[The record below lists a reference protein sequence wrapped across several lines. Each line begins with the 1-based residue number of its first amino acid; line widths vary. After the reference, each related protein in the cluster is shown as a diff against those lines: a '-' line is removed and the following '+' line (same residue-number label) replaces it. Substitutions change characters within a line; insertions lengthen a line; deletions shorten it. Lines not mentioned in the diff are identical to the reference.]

1 MAQRLRHPKTLQGDE
16 ALDATVDHILK
27 GLVTGSALR
36 SYVQTELGPCKTE
49 LRNFLSEAFEGIF
62 PGIRVGRDLLSEEAI
77 SGFEKVLLTAIE
89 ENDFRAETALEEA
102 IRLVPSQFNSDARVL
117 VLLAELEDAV
127 CTSSVM
133 GELESPD
140 DAEEPVQFSTVVSF
154 EAERHDVDPEDVF
167 SDRLEPLVLYQ
178 SQVME
183 VQECWKRFLSN
194 YERPEEAG
202 EAIFA
207 SIVDSAPS
215 LQSLF
220 KGQKF
225 IAGKFINRFHEMV
238 MNLQSPTALISLVE
252 QTGFQHLLIDISV
265 PRIAVFREA
274 LIEAISNET
283 PDVTPLATSGL
294 QRLMSYAGGSFI
306 YIRENFAKRL
316 GLISDSWKK
325 VALKQEEPEEQEQ
338 EHDAENAP
346 EDDEDDWEEEDKLAK
361 GASDTSIGARG
372 CWARLCASKQISH
385 IVKKEEQRLKEIE
398 EGYQAIPRNFESM
411 FRFNAAVM
419 GISGQEWMYEVLDSF
434 DTMVRCISQS
444 VRLQVECDVVSLR
457 IAIVGGEVKFSNFK
471 AVMLSTLRSLLP
483 EEWGPEYE
491 EAWNWLW
498 SMVERLLRKELKKP
512 RARERLL
519 GRFLGSMEEELAD
532 KIREQV
538 YDRFFELAPAGQEYF
553 IQSATRLN
561 FIADRAME
569 LAHALYKDPRGT
581 VDEIAALGLRH
592 VGYAVPVE
600 LFEPFVEGWRQVLL
614 ELTGDEN
621 LVDAFHWPLR
631 LTAQLLVRTIQQGAT
646 LVMLAIN
653 TNSGTQMRKALSYA
667 PRKKRALWILD
678 VTVGSQSVSPLLVS
692 IESGNLEAA
701 KAMLEDLMTIRADR
715 ARYYYG
721 VDELFKRHPDMVEI
735 LTQIAPELLTTMLDG
750 MVWRSRTT
758 VEGMRRVNYYLK
770 HLLVDQE
777 GHFSTAMSSVVKL
790 GDPEIAVHPVMIT
803 CCDLLWNNLVHWRFL
818 RSKVQLLFTT
828 TVFLLGQSVLHH
840 LDDSSDVNR
849 IATFT
854 CRTIIYLYFM
864 VGLIYARTKVVYQAI
879 KQGDLGTIA
888 GIKIPRQW
896 QVDWQEP
903 ASLLLTVILVV
914 MFFLEPIIMC
924 LQHSEGVIFTQTC
937 AEAKDLIPEYEILS
951 MLALLTQFA
960 LIIDVAA
967 ISTRL
972 SCWVLLAGHVFPEFV
987 MTCAAIVF
995 LMLTFSSSISASL
1008 ENPEDFQDIVISSMS
1023 FFKLAV
1029 GMYPPSSF
1037 VALEDDLLVLAIV
1050 SCFRLL
1056 VVFFLFKLLIAQLNC
1071 EYRRIYRSMMG
1082 HARLCRMWKMCQAML
1097 SIHPSRFQLFIE
1109 RMCFDEP
1116 LDFSEG
1122 DQGIAGGI
1130 QILEPANLHPT
1141 HVDSI
1146 RRLGGDPK
1154 HPFPMEEEQDIS
1166 EAARCRRLFELFQK
1180 QMKLTLEAS
1189 VDSRG
1194 SADPGQE
1201 PGSRV
1206 SAFTGSLVSSMA
1218 PSTADS

>member
-1 MAQRLRHPKTLQGDE
+1 MGEDDSPQPSMHSMEVTFSLLSGQSLKLTLSRR
-16 ALDATVDHILK
+16 DATVKAARQQIARLCCMPEQAVHLLNEGHVLEDELHLLGLESIQLIFDASCLRKSYLPGISSLGLWHGVQARFRLLNPVPLGTWATATFREACQINSSTSQRSSSSIFRYSANLDNGAFHCMNAIKKSGSVGRHFAISIEGLDQYRARIFRPFLALEEYILYDPASHTGAPGEAREMGCLRLRSK
-27 GLVTGSALR
+27 RRVGPSDLDFVMPKVREDGTAAQFRPLALKESISQIYERGSLEHLQILRGTSDVSIELRLHGEAIFEAHPMDKTWAGLVTGSALR

-265 PRIAVFREA
+265 PRIAVFRPLELGSHRFTALIAGKGEA

-361 GASDTSIGARG
+361 GASF
-372 CWARLCASKQISH
+372 W
-385 IVKKEEQRLKEIE
+385 EEQGY

-471 AVMLSTLRSLLP
+471 AC
-483 EEWGPEYE
+483 
-491 EAWNWLW
+491 
-498 SMVERLLRKELKKP
+498 
-512 RARERLL
+512 
-519 GRFLGSMEEELAD
+519 
-532 KIREQV
+532 
-538 YDRFFELAPAGQEYF
+538 
-553 IQSATRLN
+553 SA
-561 FIADRAME
+561 
-569 LAHALYKDPRGT
+569 
-581 VDEIAALGLRH
+581 
-592 VGYAVPVE
+592 
-600 LFEPFVEGWRQVLL
+600 
-614 ELTGDEN
+614 
-621 LVDAFHWPLR
+621 VDA
-631 LTAQLLVRTIQQGAT
+631 
-646 LVMLAIN
+646 
-653 TNSGTQMRKALSYA
+653 
-667 PRKKRALWILD
+667 
-678 VTVGSQSVSPLLVS
+678 
-692 IESGNLEAA
+692 
-701 KAMLEDLMTIRADR
+701 
-715 ARYYYG
+715 
-721 VDELFKRHPDMVEI
+721 
-735 LTQIAPELLTTMLDG
+735 
-750 MVWRSRTT
+750 
-758 VEGMRRVNYYLK
+758 
-770 HLLVDQE
+770 
-777 GHFSTAMSSVVKL
+777 
-790 GDPEIAVHPVMIT
+790 
-803 CCDLLWNNLVHWRFL
+803 
-818 RSKVQLLFTT
+818 
-828 TVFLLGQSVLHH
+828 
-840 LDDSSDVNR
+840 
-849 IATFT
+849 
-854 CRTIIYLYFM
+854 
-864 VGLIYARTKVVYQAI
+864 
-879 KQGDLGTIA
+879 
-888 GIKIPRQW
+888 
-896 QVDWQEP
+896 QV
-903 ASLLLTVILVV
+903 
-914 MFFLEPIIMC
+914 
-924 LQHSEGVIFTQTC
+924 
-937 AEAKDLIPEYEILS
+937 
-951 MLALLTQFA
+951 
-960 LIIDVAA
+960 
-967 ISTRL
+967 
-972 SCWVLLAGHVFPEFV
+972 
-987 MTCAAIVF
+987 
-995 LMLTFSSSISASL
+995 
-1008 ENPEDFQDIVISSMS
+1008 
-1023 FFKLAV
+1023 
-1029 GMYPPSSF
+1029 
-1037 VALEDDLLVLAIV
+1037 
-1050 SCFRLL
+1050 
-1056 VVFFLFKLLIAQLNC
+1056 
-1071 EYRRIYRSMMG
+1071 
-1082 HARLCRMWKMCQAML
+1082 
-1097 SIHPSRFQLFIE
+1097 
-1109 RMCFDEP
+1109 
-1116 LDFSEG
+1116 
-1122 DQGIAGGI
+1122 
-1130 QILEPANLHPT
+1130 
-1141 HVDSI
+1141 
-1146 RRLGGDPK
+1146 
-1154 HPFPMEEEQDIS
+1154 
-1166 EAARCRRLFELFQK
+1166 
-1180 QMKLTLEAS
+1180 
-1189 VDSRG
+1189 
-1194 SADPGQE
+1194 
-1201 PGSRV
+1201 
-1206 SAFTGSLVSSMA
+1206 
-1218 PSTADS
+1218 